1 MSFIDHSYN
10 KCISNRFLSWQH
22 RCYNMIFVYPKLY
35 YTMCGTTPFP
45 MSVRHCTV
53 IGGHRMVKI
62 MSVDGREVCETI
74 SFSRNH
80 AWYKPATSFCRVN
93 LKKRGNVPRAL
104 DSRDKRYSVACEIS
118 RFDSV
123 RFFLVELL
131 SYSVKV

>member
-10 KCISNRFLSWQH
+10 KCISYRFLSWQH

-45 MSVRHCTV
+45 MSVRHCKV

-80 AWYKPATSFCRVN
+80 AWYKPATSFCRVI
-93 LKKRGNVPRAL
+93 LKNGEMFPGRSIPVISDIPWLARSL
-104 DSRDKRYSVACEIS
+104 DLIPWD
-118 RFDSV
+118 
-123 RFFLVELL
+123 FFLW
-131 SYSVKV
+131 SY